1 MKLEKI
7 PVDIKSKSIKEAQ
20 NEIKEIITNLE
31 NTKTNL
37 EESMDK
43 YNRMMQL
50 NFHIREQ
57 FKKKLT
63 EIKDSD
69 FDNNKKFELDVKTL
83 KNNQK
88 ITSFY
93 SDNAEPFVKHFKFIK
108 GFKEGKIT
116 LPIILAHGR
125 SNSKERKFW
134 KKVISDLN
142 QENHDFEEALT
153 IINKYNCIEDTIKR
167 AEHFGNVAIDSINVF
182 KSDNY
187 KECLIN
193 LMQASIKRVS

>member
-1 MKLEKI
+1 MKSKKI

-20 NEIKEIITNLE
+20 NEIKEIIANLE

-69 FDNNKKFELDVKTL
+69 FDNNKKSSVK
-83 KNNQK
+83 
-88 ITSFY
+88 
-93 SDNAEPFVKHFKFIK
+93 D
-108 GFKEGKIT
+108 
-116 LPIILAHGR
+116 
-125 SNSKERKFW
+125 
-134 KKVISDLN
+134 
-142 QENHDFEEALT
+142 
-153 IINKYNCIEDTIKR
+153 
-167 AEHFGNVAIDSINVF
+167 
-182 KSDNY
+182 
-187 KECLIN
+187 
-193 LMQASIKRVS
+193 